1 MRPAVFSP
9 NLIAD
14 LQQVEQIIHERTHAR
29 AAVISIAGSHLSP
42 PDVPRLRAALVLLAA
57 QTANY
62 HLERVIHVA
71 AAVELIHAAT
81 QTHNDLVDEAERRR
95 SQPRVGPWNHGV
107 ALMVGD
113 YLFAL
118 AAGEMAL
125 SPDPRVI
132 IFFTEAVKQITEGV
146 LMPAAPLRPL
156 EEGRAQHLERIGYK
170 DAALIVAACK
180 AGAAAAGADLEQ
192 IETLGRFGHEL
203 GLALRLGDE
212 VRDFTER
219 NGSTSP
225 GASLRAG
232 AVTLPLIF
240 AASLG
245 DSARL
250 VAALDSSNAAE
261 QRWAI
266 DEVRRYGLTPTRAEV
281 LRCAEGARGLL
292 AQIPPGPGREA
303 LARVADYAVQRA
315 A

>member
-1 MRPAVFSP
+1 MRHVEFSP
-9 NLIAD
+9 NLSAD

-57 QTANY
+57 QTAGY
-62 HLERVIHVA
+62 QLERVIHAA

-95 SQPRVGPWNHGV
+95 GRPRVGPWNHGV

-132 IFFTEAVKQITEGV
+132 IFFTEAVKQITEGM
-146 LMPAAPLRPL
+146 LMPAAPLQPL
-156 EEGRAQHLERIGYK
+156 EEGRARHLERIGHT

-180 AGAAAAGADLEQ
+180 AGAAAAGADPEH

-212 VRDFTER
+212 VRDFTEH
-219 NGSTSP
+219 NGSAAP
-225 GASLRAG
+225 GTSLRAG
-232 AVTLPLIF
+232 VVTLPLIF
-240 AASLG
+240 AAALG
-245 DSARL
+245 NGPRL
-250 VAALDSSNAAE
+250 AAALDSTDATE
-261 QRWAI
+261 QSWAV
-266 DEVRRYGLTPTRAEV
+266 DTVRRYGLTPTRAEV
-281 LRCAEGARGLL
+281 LRCAESARGIL
-292 AQIPPGPGREA
+292 AQAPPGPGREA

>member
-1 MRPAVFSP
+1 MRQVAFSP
-9 NLIAD
+9 TLSAD
-14 LQQVEQIIHERTHAR
+14 LQQVEQIIHERTRAR
-29 AAVISIAGSHLSP
+29 AAVISVAGSHLSP

-57 QTANY
+57 QTASY
-62 HLERVIHVA
+62 HLERVIHAA

-95 SQPRVGPWNHGV
+95 GQPRVGPWNHGV

-132 IFFTEAVKQITEGV
+132 IFFSEAVKHITEGI
-146 LMPAAPLRPL
+146 LMPAAPLQPL
-156 EEGRAQHLERIGYK
+156 EEGRARHLERIGHT

-180 AGAAAAGADLEQ
+180 AGAAAGGADAGQ
-192 IETLGRFGHEL
+192 IEILGRFGHEL

-212 VRDFTER
+212 ARDFTER
-219 NGSTSP
+219 NGSAAP

-240 AASLG
+240 AAALG
-245 DSARL
+245 DGARL
-250 VAALDSSNAAE
+250 TAALDSDDAAE
-261 QRWAI
+261 QSWAV
-266 DEVRRYGLTPTRAEV
+266 DEVRRHGLAPTRAEV
-281 LRCAEGARGLL
+281 LRCIEDARGML
-292 AQIPPGPGREA
+292 AQLPPGPGREA
-303 LARVADYAVQRA
+303 LARVADYAVHRA

>member
-1 MRPAVFSP
+1 MRHIEFSP
-9 NLIAD
+9 NLSAD

-57 QTANY
+57 QTASY
-62 HLERVIHVA
+62 HLEQVIHAA

-95 SQPRVGPWNHGV
+95 GRPRAGPWNHGV

-132 IFFTEAVKQITEGV
+132 IFFTEAVKQITEGI
-146 LMPAAPLRPL
+146 LMPAAPLQPL
-156 EEGRAQHLERIGYK
+156 EEGRARHLERIGHT

-180 AGAAAAGADLEQ
+180 AGAAAAGADPEH
-192 IETLGRFGHEL
+192 IETLGHFGHEL

-212 VRDFTER
+212 VRDFTEH
-219 NGSTSP
+219 NGSAAP

-232 AVTLPLIF
+232 VVTLPLIF
-240 AASLG
+240 AAALG
-245 DSARL
+245 NGPRL
-250 VAALDSSNAAE
+250 AAALDSTDTAE
-261 QRWAI
+261 QSWAV
-266 DEVRRYGLTPTRAEV
+266 DTVRRYGLTPARAEV
-281 LRCAEGARGLL
+281 LRCAESARGML
-292 AQIPPGPGREA
+292 ARVPPGPGREA
-303 LARVADYAVQRA
+303 LARIADYAVQRA

>member
-1 MRPAVFSP
+1 MRQAAFSP

-14 LQQVEQIIHERTHAR
+14 LQQVEQIIHERIRAR

-57 QTANY
+57 QTARY
-62 HLERVIHVA
+62 HLEQVIHVA

-81 QTHNDLVDEAERRR
+81 QTHNDLVNEAERRR

-113 YLFAL
+113 HLFAL

-156 EEGRAQHLERIGYK
+156 EKGRAQHLERIGYT

-180 AGAAAAGADLEQ
+180 AGAAAAGADVEQ

-212 VRDFTER
+212 VRDFTDR

-250 VAALDSSNAAE
+250 EAALDNSNAAE

-266 DEVRRYGLTPTRAEV
+266 DEVRRYGLTPTHAEV
-281 LRCAEGARGLL
+281 LRCVEGARGLL
-292 AQIPPGPGREA
+292 AQMPSGSGREG
-303 LARVADYAVQRA
+303 LARVVDYAAQRA